1 MRRVIFFI
9 FALCFWLL
17 LDVDFSV
24 KEVITG
30 IGVAILMAIL
40 FGGFILESKKFFQ
53 IKRYFWFLVY
63 VLLFLWECL
72 KANIDVA
79 YRVLHPQL
87 SLEPGIVKVKTTLKT
102 DIAKTFLANS
112 ITLAPG
118 TLTVDI
124 RDDALYIHWVN
135 VRFRNVSKATEFIVE
150 RFEKILTRIFE

>member
-9 FALCFWLL
+9 FALGFWLL
-17 LDVDFSV
+17 LEVDFSFQ
-24 KEVITG
+24 EVITG
-30 IGVAILMAIL
+30 IGVAGLLAIL

-53 IKRYFWFLVY
+53 IRRYFWFLVY

-72 KANIDVA
+72 KANIDVV
-79 YRVLHPQL
+79 YRLLHPHL
-87 SLEPGIVKVKTTLKT
+87 PIEPGIVKVKTALKT
-102 DIAKTFLANS
+102 EIAKTFLANS

-124 RDDALYIHWVN
+124 RDDVLYIHWIN
-135 VRFRNVSKATEFIVE
+135 VRSRSVSKATEFIVE

>member
-1 MRRVIFFI
+1 MRRVIFFT

-17 LDVDFSV
+17 LNVDFSFQ
-24 KEVITG
+24 EMITG
-30 IGVAILMAIL
+30 IGVAALLATL

-53 IKRYFWFLVY
+53 IKRYFWFLAY
-63 VLLFLWECL
+63 IFLLLWECI

-87 SLEPGIVKVKTTLKT
+87 PLEPGIVKVRTALKT

-124 RDDALYIHWVN
+124 CDDALYIHWIN
-135 VRFRNVSKATEFIVE
+135 VRFRNVSKTTEFIVE